1 MKTSETKSRG
11 RIEAFTTAG
20 AASAFGMRVVT
31 ATPRQLKVAVPR
43 RSVVR
48 NDNAV
53 LVGRDTSNRK
63 DPIPVTMTTR
73 RADIR
78 VLCAI
83 LPNKN
88 EKAGNGVPLIL
99 FRIPLSLEIVRFIA
113 KPVYEEFITE
123 NAIIIGT

>member
-1 MKTSETKSRG
+1 MKTSEIKSKG
-11 RIEAFTTAG
+11 RIEAFITAG

-31 ATPRQLKVAVPR
+31 ASPRQLKVAAPR

-48 NDNAV
+48 NDKAV
-53 LVGRDTSNRK
+53 FVGRDTSNK
-63 DPIPVTMTTR
+63 KAPIPVTMITN
-73 RADIR
+73 RADMR

-88 EKAGNGVPLIL
+88 EKAGSGVPLIL

-123 NAIIIGT
+123 NAIIIGM